1 MNESFP
7 KKLVGIDW
15 DGMEMIYEPDVID
28 ETPELTT
35 IQDIVDYSLPIMK
48 KVMNEGKDIYEFFE
62 NNIEFKIV
70 GIEPLYK
77 KEGYILVRMNKEINV
92 YRYKVTLFS
101 LHKRMMELT
110 KVDKFRSTLSN
121 NVERIKMKLA
131 KKYDMPNPATFFVD
145 IDFDSPME
153 ETIIPI
159 IKRKFVSDVNIH

>member
-1 MNESFP
+1 
-7 KKLVGIDW
+7 
-15 DGMEMIYEPDVID
+15 
-28 ETPELTT
+28 
-35 IQDIVDYSLPIMK
+35 
-48 KVMNEGKDIYEFFE
+48 
-62 NNIEFKIV
+62 
-70 GIEPLYK
+70 
-77 KEGYILVRMNKEINV
+77 
-92 YRYKVTLFS
+92 
-101 LHKRMMELT
+101 MELT

>member
-92 YRYKVTLFS
+92 
-101 LHKRMMELT
+101 
-110 KVDKFRSTLSN
+110 
-121 NVERIKMKLA
+121 
-131 KKYDMPNPATFFVD
+131 
-145 IDFDSPME
+145 
-153 ETIIPI
+153 
-159 IKRKFVSDVNIH
+159 